1 MGALG
6 PESGDYGQTARLQ
19 RAQICPRRRALTV
32 GHQAVVLILVQLD
45 KGGVPAAV
53 RGSQTAGSLCLPGG
67 GQQCEE
73 ALIFGGREGAPGRG
87 GRNRILAAAAAAA
100 AGGS

>member
-1 MGALG
+1 MWAQGRRPASQTLPRLPGAQL
-6 PESGDYGQTARLQ
+6 
-19 RAQICPRRRALTV
+19 CPRRRALTI

-53 RGSQTAGSLCLPGG
+53 GCSEPAGSLCLPGG

-73 ALIFGGREGAPGRG
+73 VFVFGVREGAPGSG
-87 GRNRILAAAAAAA
+87 GRN
-100 AGGS
+100 